1 MQMWPVGFSNKVL
14 VFIYIKNSF
23 IFNFVW
29 IMDSIMDRSLVWSWR
44 TTQNHGLMKNRERRP
59 RRCEWELILIF
70 FRIWLV
76 SQIRPQ
82 SSETTRGAH
91 TNQLVTRWTLGSITN
106 PAEKERKRNKQESA
120 KNLNS
125 QFKLERSSVHI
136 KPVRY
141 NTCLSGRK
149 SGNPVERCPNII
161 KFYTQAHNTLRNSPP
176 KFSPKLQG
184 PKYWTVHYAHRWS
197 SMNKLHLE
205 KIDSK
210 TELNQMNSDRPE
222 ILQGR
227 SNKCW

>member
-29 IMDSIMDRSLVWSWR
+29 IMDSIMDRSLVWPWR
-44 TTQNHGLMKNRERRP
+44 TTQNHGLMKNWERRP

-120 KNLNS
+120 KNLNH
-125 QFKLERSSVHI
+125 SSNRNG
-136 KPVRY
+136 PVCIS
-141 NTCLSGRK
+141 NLSGTTRVSLGEK
-149 SGNPVERCPNII
+149 VE
-161 KFYTQAHNTLRNSPP
+161 TL
-176 KFSPKLQG
+176 
-184 PKYWTVHYAHRWS
+184 
-197 SMNKLHLE
+197 
-205 KIDSK
+205 
-210 TELNQMNSDRPE
+210 
-222 ILQGR
+222 
-227 SNKCW
+227 SNDVQTS